1 MIDRTGTMLGKY
13 HLLRK
18 LGQGGFAEVYLG
30 THEHLQTPAALKVLF
45 ANLAQ
50 REDIEEFRRE
60 AQVIAR
66 LSHPYIIR
74 VLDFDIEQSTPY
86 LVMDYA
92 PGGSLRTRYARGQR
106 LPLETVSTSVQHLA
120 EALQYA
126 HESRLI
132 HRDVKPEN
140 MLIGSRST
148 LLLSDFG
155 IATIAHSTSSRR
167 TESWAGTPT
176 YMAPEQMQGKP
187 QPASDQYALGIVI
200 YEWLT
205 GQPPFRGTP
214 MEIAMQHAM
223 ASPPAPSGLVQHLPS
238 GIDEVLLTAL
248 AKQPEKRFANV
259 ATFALAF
266 QQAVQR
272 GNTATSPAA
281 HRHLPPTQ
289 RAASSSESVKVAS
302 SQGNTP
308 LSPPATAVPS
318 SLANAL
324 QGRQTPGLPSP
335 LTPPLTPAS
344 RRKDSRSKLS
354 GKQASQSMSSL
365 TSDDPQIAGPL
376 PRSSPLS
383 KPQKLLELETLLQR
397 VEKQGMTKLALGI
410 SLTSFIPIAFV
421 CFNLLS
427 PLANTL
433 GIPQG
438 RILGL
443 LVALCSLTVWGV
455 FSYPL
460 FRFSEKS
467 ARDQLV
473 KKVTQETF
481 QTTKE
486 LAEEIKRLQKQI
498 GK

>member
-324 QGRQTPGLPSP
+324 QGRQTPGLPS
-335 LTPPLTPAS
+335 
-344 RRKDSRSKLS
+344 
-354 GKQASQSMSSL
+354 SL

-473 KKVTQETF
+473 KKVTQEIFYLLVWTCLDEREPGSLRR
-481 QTTKE
+481 T
-486 LAEEIKRLQKQI
+486 
-498 GK
+498 